1 MSLFDSKQIYKVS
14 EVTRIIKSILESSPI
29 SNLWIEGE
37 VSNFASHPSG
47 HLYFTLKDQN
57 SQISCVIFKSAAEK
71 IKFIPEDGISIIL
84 YGKLTV
90 YEPRGNYQIIGTR
103 VEPLGLGALQLAF
116 EQLKHKLAEEGLFDP
131 MHKKPIPLVPRRI
144 GIITSPSG
152 AAIRDMLSIIGKRF
166 YNMSILIHPV
176 MVQGET
182 APKEIADAIKT
193 MNEIGNLDVIIV
205 GRGGGSIEDLWAF
218 NEEIVARSI
227 YESQIPIIS
236 AVGHEID
243 FTIADFV
250 ADLRAP
256 TPSAAAEM
264 VVAKKTE
271 LLNTLYNYNS
281 RMDTAIRNVLN
292 FYQIR
297 LERVLRK
304 LHSLDSRDKIHTYQ
318 QTIDY
323 LLTRATNAI
332 GKSIEQRKLR
342 LSFYKERL
350 TLIGLNIRVLETR
363 QKVNNMK
370 QRIIS
375 GMKFY
380 LSSLYDKLGTLN
392 ARLTAL
398 NPLSVLERGYSISLL
413 QNRII
418 RSISEVSI
426 GDIIEVRL
434 KDGIIIS
441 EVKDKEGKKCLIE

>member
-1 MSLFDSKQIYKVS
+1 MSLFDFKQIYKVS
-14 EVTRIIKSILESSPI
+14 EVTKIIKSILESSPI

-37 VSNFASHPSG
+37 VSNFTSHPSG
-47 HLYFTLKDQN
+47 HLYFTLKDQD
-57 SQISCVIFKSAAEK
+57 SQISCVIFKYAAER
-71 IKFIPEDGISIIL
+71 IKFIPEDGISVVL

-116 EQLKHKLAEEGLFDP
+116 EQLKQKLAEEGLFDLA
-131 MHKKPIPLVPRRI
+131 HKKPIPLVPRRI

-166 YNMSILIHPV
+166 YNISILIHPV
-176 MVQGET
+176 TVQGEN

-193 MNEIGNLDVIIV
+193 MNKIGNLDVIII

-218 NEEIVARSI
+218 NEEVVARSI

-264 VVAKKTE
+264 VVAKKAE
-271 LLNTLYNYNS
+271 LFNTLYNYNS
-281 RMDTAIRNVLN
+281 RMNAAIRNILN
-292 FYQIR
+292 SYQIR
-297 LERVLRK
+297 FERNLRK
-304 LHSLDSRDKIHTYQ
+304 LLSLDSRNRIHTYQ

-323 LLTRATNAI
+323 LLIRAKNAI
-332 GKSIEQRKLR
+332 SKTIEQKKSR
-342 LSFYKERL
+342 LNFCKERL
-350 TLIGLNIRVLETR
+350 TLIGLNTKVLETR
-363 QKVNNMK
+363 QKVNNMQ

-375 GMKFY
+375 GMKLY
-380 LSSLYDKLGTLN
+380 LSFFYDKLVTLN
-392 ARLTAL
+392 ARLNAL
-398 NPLSVLERGYSISLL
+398 SPLSVLQRGYSISFLR
-413 QNRII
+413 NRII
-418 RSISEVSI
+418 RSISEISI

-441 EVKDKEGKKCLIE
+441 EVKDKEEKNV